1 MINEATLTAGDDDPV
16 TDDELLYR
24 RIPESTGWYD
34 PRTGTVNPEA
44 FAPHK
49 EHDRTGLSV
58 TRAKYRGS
66 SYNEAMRG
74 RSGKTYYVAVLRVG
88 DLRKHGIQ
96 VIARPE
102 TPDGFDPAHAEL
114 PQLTS
119 ATRKSEKT
127 LEQQRVLATHL
138 CLRVDGPFTVP

>member
-88 DLRKHGIQ
+88 DGI
-96 VIARPE
+96 
-102 TPDGFDPAHAEL
+102 
-114 PQLTS
+114 
-119 ATRKSEKT
+119 
-127 LEQQRVLATHL
+127 VLASDGQITHGMVRSTGKKIRGL
-138 CLRVDGPFTVP
+138 GGTCLWAAAGELALILRCAQTP